1 MSENYPFRNSKL
13 PTDERIADL
22 LSRLTADEK
31 AKMMSHNQAGVP
43 RLGINEYHIG
53 CEIARGFVSREE
65 SEPSTVFPQPIGL
78 ASTFDT
84 ELMENI
90 GRIASD
96 ESRYYWDKSGRN
108 RWLCVWGPTVDPERD
123 PRWGRTEEAYG
134 EDVYLAGQMSAAY
147 TRGLAGDDEFYL
159 KTVPTLKHFCAN
171 NSEFNRVD
179 GSSNITPKLLREYYY
194 RPFEYAI
201 REGGAASVMTAY
213 NELSG
218 VPACMNPDLQ
228 KLLKDEWGL
237 TFVVTDGGD
246 FSQTVNNHHFC
257 HTHAEALQWSL
268 KNGCDTMT
276 DLEDIVYA
284 AVCDGLARGIIT
296 EADLDKALTNVFRAR
311 FRLGEFD
318 EDCPYNHLNVQVN
331 SEEAKRIN
339 RRAADE
345 QICLLKNDGL
355 LPLNIEKFKSGARLA
370 VVGPTADECF
380 KDWYCGCSKYSV
392 TVKDGFENLIGK
404 ENVVFDNGND
414 IVRIKS
420 AFTGNFIRINEDG
433 NAAADSDFDNA
444 AEFER
449 LYWGEGN
456 NLFREVKSGKYFVEA
471 GDKFRAEG
479 DTVFEWFVKALFNG
493 NACADGNY
501 RFKDRLE
508 NIIGVDE
515 KGFLT
520 NAKTGID
527 SDKQSFEICVISK
540 GSDRIAKLASECES
554 VILCCGNDP
563 MIGARECIDRATL
576 ELPAHQTELFEAA
589 YENPRMVFM
598 LVSSYPYAIRR
609 EKELAGAVIST
620 SHAGDELGNA
630 AAAAVFGLTNPA
642 ARLPLTWYKSEYDL
656 PDIADYDIEKNGVT
670 YMYFKGE
677 PLFPF
682 GHGLSYSK
690 FKYEKMEIIP
700 SKIGGCTV
708 NVTVKNISEI
718 DGDEVVQIY
727 FNRVDDGEDSP
738 KKKLCGFKRVNIKAG
753 ETVDVIIPVSARSLE
768 IYDVRAEKMI
778 TPSGVYKFLA
788 GASSADIRLLGTAEL
803 NGSELMPRSTNG
815 IVKAKNFDRFNRA
828 SLAFAK
834 SENDWY
840 VLTNDWGGMLF
851 YDGFSA
857 ENEVHG
863 VRLKLSAP
871 SAPVKIKITVSETV
885 SAEAEIKCSPSA
897 ESFSEYTVEFDRPVN
912 GRFDLRMDIWGIC
925 GLYSF
930 ELI

>member
-1 MSENYPFRNSKL
+1 MSENYPFRNSTL
-13 PTDERIADL
+13 PIEDRIADL

-31 AKMMSHNQAGVP
+31 AQMMSHNQAGVP
-43 RLGINEYHIG
+43 RLEINEYHIG
-53 CEIARGFVSREE
+53 CEIARGFVSRDE
-65 SEPSTVFPQPIGL
+65 SEPSTVFPQPVGL

-84 ELMENI
+84 ELMEEI
-90 GRIASD
+90 GKIASD
-96 ESRYYWDKSGRN
+96 ESRYYWKKSGGN

-147 TRGLAGDDEFYL
+147 TRGLAGDDGFYL

-218 VPACMNPDLQ
+218 VPAAINPDLQ

-246 FSQTVNNHHFC
+246 FSQNVNDHHFC
-257 HTHAEALQWSL
+257 DTHAEALKWCL

-276 DLEDIVYA
+276 DSEDIVYA
-284 AVCDGLARGIIT
+284 AVCDGLKRGIIT

-318 EDCPYNHLNVQVN
+318 EECPYNHLDIEVN

-355 LPLNIEKFKSGARLA
+355 LPLDIEKFKSGTKLA

-380 KDWYCGCSKYSV
+380 KDWYCGFSRYGV
-392 TVKDGFENLIGK
+392 TVKEGFERLIGK
-404 ENVVFDNGND
+404 ENVVFDRGHD

-420 AFTGNFIRINEDG
+420 AYTGKFVRIAEDG
-433 NAAADSDFDNA
+433 TAAADSDFDSA
-444 AEFER
+444 ADLER
-449 LYWGEGN
+449 LDWGEGN
-456 NLFREVKSGKYFVEA
+456 NLFRDVKSGKYLIDA
-471 GDKFRAEG
+471 GGKFRAEG
-479 DTVFEWFVKALFNG
+479 ESVFEWFVKALFNG
-493 NACADGNY
+493 DACADGNY
-501 RFKDRLE
+501 RFKGRLGE
-508 NIIGVDE
+508 IIGVDE
-515 KGFLT
+515 TGCLVSA
-520 NAKTGID
+520 NTGISAD
-527 SDKQSFEICVISK
+527 MQAFEICVVSK
-540 GSDRIAKLASECES
+540 GSDRIAKLASECGS

-563 MIGARECIDRATL
+563 MIGARECIDRATI
-576 ELPAHQTELFEAA
+576 ELPRHQAELFEAA
-589 YENPRMVFM
+589 YENPRMVLM

-609 EKELAGAVIST
+609 EKELSGAIIST

-630 AAAAVFGLTNPA
+630 AAAVVFGLTNPA

-690 FKYEKMEIIP
+690 FRYEKMEIVP
-700 SKIGGCTV
+700 AKIGGCTV

-718 DGDEVVQIY
+718 DGDEVVQVY
-727 FNRVDDGEDSP
+727 FNRTEDKEGCP
-738 KKKLCGFKRVNIKAG
+738 RKKLCGFKRVHIKAG

-768 IYDVRAEKMI
+768 IYDVRTEKMV
-778 TPSGVYKFLA
+778 TPSGVYKFLV
-788 GASSADIRLLGTAEL
+788 GASSADIRLLGTAQL
-803 NGSELMPRSTNG
+803 NGSEIQPRSTNG
-815 IVKAKNFDRFNRA
+815 IVKAKNFDRCDRA
-828 SLAFAK
+828 SLDFAK

-840 VLTNDWGGMLF
+840 VRTTDWGGTLF

-857 ENEVHG
+857 ENEVRA
-863 VRLKLSAP
+863 VRLTVSAP
-871 SAPVKIKITVSETV
+871 AAPAKIKISAETV
-885 SAEAEIKCSPSA
+885 SAEAEIKCSTSA
-897 ESFSEYTVEFDRPVN
+897 ESFTEYIAEFDRPVK
-912 GRFDLRMDIWGIC
+912 GEFGLVIELSGSC